1 MERIGVDRC
10 CIIRIIDQSVNYYRG
25 ASMATKGERTREHIL
40 GEASRLIQRKGIGA
54 TSVGEIL
61 AASGVHKGSLYFHF
75 QDKEEIGREVIR
87 QAADRFL
94 RFVDW
99 SLAGA
104 TPRDALENFFAAALA
119 YHRGTGF
126 TGGCLFGNTALETS
140 DADPGMAALVDEV
153 FVAWIDRIA
162 RVIAAGQ
169 RAGEFRDDMTAL
181 DLAQQVVAA
190 LEGGIML
197 SRLRKKAAPLDS
209 CIENLKIFL
218 RSVVPAHGGCTK
230 PRQGGKYAPHRSTR
244 SETGNR

>member
-1 MERIGVDRC
+1 
-10 CIIRIIDQSVNYYRG
+10 
-25 ASMATKGERTREHIL
+25 MATKGERTREHIL

-54 TSVGEIL
+54 TSIGEIL
-61 AASGVHKGSLYFHF
+61 AAAEVHKGTLYFHF

-87 QAADRFL
+87 RAADRFL
-94 RFVDW
+94 GFVDR

-104 TPRDALENFFAAALA
+104 TPRIALENFFAAALA

-140 DADPGMAALVDEV
+140 DADPGFAALIDEV

-181 DLAQQVVAA
+181 DLAEQVVAT

-197 SRLRKKAAPLDS
+197 SRLRKKAGPLEN

-218 RSVVPAHGGCTK
+218 RAGVPARRSIRK
-230 PRQGGKYAPHRSTR
+230 SRQGGKYAPRRSPR
-244 SETGNR
+244 SATSKR

>member
-1 MERIGVDRC
+1 
-10 CIIRIIDQSVNYYRG
+10 
-25 ASMATKGERTREHIL
+25 MATKGERTRYHIL
-40 GEASRLIQRKGIGA
+40 GEAGRLIQRKGIGA

-61 AASGVHKGSLYFHF
+61 AAAGVHKGSLYFHF

-94 RFVDW
+94 GFVDN
-99 SLAGA
+99 SLTGP
-104 TPRDALENFFAAALA
+104 TPRNALDNFFAAALA

-126 TGGCLFGNTALETS
+126 IGGCLFGNTALETS
-140 DADPGMAALVDEV
+140 DANPGLSSLVDEV
-153 FVAWIDRIA
+153 FAAWIERIA

-181 DLAQQVVAA
+181 DLGQQVVAT

-197 SRLRKKAAPLDS
+197 SRLRKKAAPLEI

-218 RSVVPAHGGCTK
+218 RAVVPVRGRGTK
-230 PRQGGKYAPHRSTR
+230 SSQGGKDAPHRSR
-244 SETGNR
+244 